1 MGGRAIKSSRR
12 FLRNEYFEAVGTL
25 VPKVKELFNT
35 DDVHVVQSLLLK
47 DSFGDMD
54 VLIKTTDEMSDIRQ
68 LIIDCFGNVEISRNS
83 NVWSIDYNGLQVDLI
98 LTHKSNYE
106 TAKIFFSYND
116 LGNFVGKLVNNYG
129 KLTSIRLRYGFD
141 GLKFSVFEP
150 NTRNNIGHVY
160 LTKDM
165 SKVFDFFQLSW
176 DRFLEGFNT
185 IEDVFAYVQT
195 SPYFDSESFEY
206 ENLNHINKQRNKKRP
221 NYYYFLEW
229 MKTNNVKVKCDFPY
243 DEDFYINKLFY
254 FFSPDGSAKKEMER
268 IIALHD
274 LKKHVASLFNGSHV
288 MEAFN
293 LQGKDITSKMS
304 EYKETFGGFDKYS
317 EFVMCND
324 LDSILFDFKSKVL

>member
-1 MGGRAIKSSRR
+1 MGGNAIKSSRR
-12 FLRNEYFEAVGTL
+12 FLRDEYDLAVTNITPIL
-25 VPKVKELFNT
+25 ENLFKT
-35 DDVHVVQSLLLK
+35 DIHVCRGFNDKTSY
-47 DSFGDMD
+47 GDMD
-54 VLIKTTDEMSDIRQ
+54 VLVKVKDTNIDIRQ
-68 LIIDCFGNVEISRNS
+68 LLLDCFGDVEIYHNS
-83 NVWSIDYNGLQVDLI
+83 HVWSFNYNELQIDLI
-98 LTHKSNYE
+98 LTLKEDYE
-106 TAKIFFSYND
+106 TSKIFFMNGD
-116 LGNFVGKLVNNYG
+116 CANFIGKMYNNYG
-129 KLTSIRLRYGFD
+129 KLRTIRLRFGFD

-150 NTRNNIGHVY
+150 NTTNKIGNVY

-165 SKVFDFFQLSW
+165 RKAFDFIGLSF
-176 DRFLEGFNT
+176 DEYISVFNT

-229 MKTNNVKVKCDFPY
+229 MKTNNVKVKCEFPY
-243 DEDFYINKLFY
+243 EEDYYINKLFY

-268 IIALHD
+268 IIALHE

-293 LQGKDITSKMS
+293 LQGKDITNKMA

-317 EFVMCND
+317 EFIMCND

>member
-1 MGGRAIKSSRR
+1 MGGKAIKNGKRIDLNNFKLISNDILPILQEEYGYTNVHIPV
-12 FLRNEYFEAVGTL
+12 FLKF
-25 VPKVKELFNT
+25 KET
-35 DDVHVVQSLLLK
+35 
-47 DSFGDMD
+47 FGDMD
-54 VLIKTTDEMSDIRQ
+54 ILISVSDDTINIRKFINDSFKTT
-68 LIIDCFGNVEISRNS
+68 EIYQNS
-83 NVWSIDYNGLQVDLI
+83 NVWSFNYNDFQIDLI